1 MTIVTMMER
10 KECVEIDQAQL
21 FQQFNLQADR
31 DRHDLIF
38 DVVEDIARILGRAET
53 QYLKTDYDDL
63 RDSLDS
69 IVTLAQKFGFG
80 HLSRVAQDVKF
91 CVDGNDLV
99 AVSSTFQR
107 LLRVGEQSLLQSGT
121 CQSIHDWHLQFPV
134 SLASV
139 SRNHS
144 DGETHG

>member
-10 KECVEIDQAQL
+10 KECVETDQAQL

-38 DVVEDIARILGRAET
+38 DVVEDIAWILGRAET

-63 RDSLDS
+63 RESLDS
-69 IVTLAQKFGFG
+69 IVTLTQKFGFG
-80 HLSRVAQDVKF
+80 RLSRVAQDVKF

-99 AVSSTFQR
+99 AVSSTF
-107 LLRVGEQSLLQSGT
+107 
-121 CQSIHDWHLQFPV
+121 
-134 SLASV
+134 
-139 SRNHS
+139 
-144 DGETHG
+144 

>member
-38 DVVEDIARILGRAET
+38 DVVEDIARILGRVET
-53 QYLKTDYDDL
+53 QYLKTDYDNL

-69 IVTLAQKFGFG
+69 VVTLSQKFGFG

-91 CVDGNDLV
+91 CVEGNDLV

-107 LLRVGEQSLLQSGT
+107 LLRVGEQSLFAIWDMPIYS
-121 CQSIHDWHLQFPV
+121 
-134 SLASV
+134 
-139 SRNHS
+139 
-144 DGETHG
+144 

>member
-53 QYLKTDYDDL
+53 QYLKTDYDNL
-63 RDSLDS
+63 RESLDS
-69 IVTLAQKFGFG
+69 IVTLG
-80 HLSRVAQDVKF
+80 
-91 CVDGNDLV
+91 
-99 AVSSTFQR
+99 
-107 LLRVGEQSLLQSGT
+107 
-121 CQSIHDWHLQFPV
+121 QSIWIWTSIACCAGCKILCRRERSCCCV
-134 SLASV
+134 LNISAAS
-139 SRNHS
+139 
-144 DGETHG
+144 

>member
-53 QYLKTDYDDL
+53 QYLKTDYDNL

-69 IVTLAQKFGFG
+69 IVTLGRQFGFG
-80 HLSRVAQDVKF
+80 HLSRVAQDVKC
-91 CVDGNDLV
+91 CVDCNDLV

-107 LLRVGEQSLLQSGT
+107 LLRVGEQSLFAIWDMPIYS
-121 CQSIHDWHLQFPV
+121 
-134 SLASV
+134 
-139 SRNHS
+139 
-144 DGETHG
+144 

>member
-21 FQQFNLQADR
+21 FQQFNLQTDR

-38 DVVEDIARILGRAET
+38 DDVEDIARILGRAET
-53 QYLKTDYDDL
+53 QYLKTDYDNL

-69 IVTLAQKFGFG
+69 VVTLAHKFGFG

-99 AVSSTFQR
+99 AVYPHFSGFFVLGNSPFSR
-107 LLRVGEQSLLQSGT
+107 FGT
-121 CQSIHDWHLQFPV
+121 CQSIHDWHLQFHF
-134 SLASV
+134 SLVSV

>member
-1 MTIVTMMER
+1 MTILTMMER

-53 QYLKTDYDDL
+53 QYLKTDYDNL
-63 RDSLDS
+63 PDSLDS

-80 HLSRVAQDVKF
+80 HLSRVAQDVKL

-107 LLRVGEQSLLQSGT
+107 LIRVWEQSLFAIWDMP
-121 CQSIHDWHLQFPV
+121 IH
-134 SLASV
+134 S
-139 SRNHS
+139 
-144 DGETHG
+144 

>member
-1 MTIVTMMER
+1 MMER
-10 KECVEIDQAQL
+10 KECVEIDPAQF

-31 DRHDLIF
+31 DMHDLIF
-38 DVVEDIARILGRAET
+38 DVVEDVARTLGREET
-53 QYLKTDYDDL
+53 EYLKTDYDNL

-69 IVTLAQKFGFG
+69 VVTLAHKFGFG

-99 AVSSTFQR
+99 AVYPHFSGFFALGNSRFSR
-107 LLRVGEQSLLQSGT
+107 FGT
-121 CQSIHDWHLQFPV
+121 CQSIRDWHLQFHV

-139 SRNHS
+139 SINHS

>member
-53 QYLKTDYDDL
+53 QYLKTDYDNL

-69 IVTLAQKFGFG
+69 VVTLAQKFGFG

-107 LLRVGEQSLLQSGT
+107 LLRVGEQSLFAIWDMPIYS
-121 CQSIHDWHLQFPV
+121 
-134 SLASV
+134 
-139 SRNHS
+139 
-144 DGETHG
+144 

>member
-53 QYLKTDYDDL
+53 QYLKTDYDNL

-69 IVTLAQKFGFG
+69 VVTLSQKFGFG

-107 LLRVGEQSLLQSGT
+107 LLRVGEQSLFAIWDMPIYS
-121 CQSIHDWHLQFPV
+121 
-134 SLASV
+134 
-139 SRNHS
+139 
-144 DGETHG
+144 

>member
-53 QYLKTDYDDL
+53 QYLKTDYDSL

-69 IVTLAQKFGFG
+69 VVTLSQKFGFG

-107 LLRVGEQSLLQSGT
+107 LLRVGERSLFAIWDMPIYS
-121 CQSIHDWHLQFPV
+121 
-134 SLASV
+134 
-139 SRNHS
+139 
-144 DGETHG
+144 

>member
-69 IVTLAQKFGFG
+69 VVTLGRQFGFG
-80 HLSRVAQDVKF
+80 HLSRVAQDVKS
-91 CVDGNDLV
+91 CVDGKDLV
-99 AVSSTFQR
+99 AVSSTFPR
-107 LLRVGEQSLLQSGT
+107 LLRVGEQSLFVFWDMPIYS
-121 CQSIHDWHLQFPV
+121 
-134 SLASV
+134 
-139 SRNHS
+139 
-144 DGETHG
+144 

>member
-38 DVVEDIARILGRAET
+38 DVVEDIAIILARAET

-80 HLSRVAQDVKF
+80 HLSRVAHDVKF

-107 LLRVGEQSLLQSGT
+107 LLRAGEQSRFAVWDMPIYS
-121 CQSIHDWHLQFPV
+121 
-134 SLASV
+134 
-139 SRNHS
+139 
-144 DGETHG
+144 

>member
-38 DVVEDIARILGRAET
+38 DVVEDIARILGREET
-53 QYLKTDYDDL
+53 QYLKTDYDNL

-69 IVTLAQKFGFG
+69 VATLAQKFGFG
-80 HLSRVAQDVKF
+80 HLSRVAQEVKL

-99 AVSSTFQR
+99 AESSTFQR
-107 LLRVGEQSLLQSGT
+107 LLHVGEQSLFAIWDMP
-121 CQSIHDWHLQFPV
+121 IH
-134 SLASV
+134 S
-139 SRNHS
+139 
-144 DGETHG
+144 

>member
-38 DVVEDIARILGRAET
+38 DVVEDIAIILARAET

-80 HLSRVAQDVKF
+80 HLSRVAQVVKF

-107 LLRVGEQSLLQSGT
+107 LLRVGE
-121 CQSIHDWHLQFPV
+121 
-134 SLASV
+134 
-139 SRNHS
+139 
-144 DGETHG
+144 

>member
-1 MTIVTMMER
+1 MMER

-38 DVVEDIARILGRAET
+38 DVVEDIARTLGREET
-53 QYLKTDYDDL
+53 QYLKTDYDNL

-69 IVTLAQKFGFG
+69 FATLAQKFGFG
-80 HLSRVAQDVKF
+80 HLSRVAQDVKH

-99 AVSSTFQR
+99 AESSTFQR
-107 LLRVGEQSLLQSGT
+107 LLHVGEQSLFA
-121 CQSIHDWHLQFPV
+121 I
-134 SLASV
+134 
-139 SRNHS
+139 
-144 DGETHG
+144 

>member
-31 DRHDLIF
+31 DKHDLIF

-53 QYLKTDYDDL
+53 QYLKTDYDNL

-69 IVTLAQKFGFG
+69 IADTGPKIWVWT
-80 HLSRVAQDVKF
+80 
-91 CVDGNDLV
+91 
-99 AVSSTFQR
+99 
-107 LLRVGEQSLLQSGT
+107 
-121 CQSIHDWHLQFPV
+121 SI
-134 SLASV
+134 AC
-139 SRNHS
+139 RE
-144 DGETHG
+144 GC

>member
-1 MTIVTMMER
+1 MTIVTMIER
-10 KECVEIDQAQL
+10 KECVEINQSQL

-53 QYLKTDYDDL
+53 QYLKTDYDSL

-69 IVTLAQKFGFG
+69 VVTLAQKFGFG

-107 LLRVGEQSLLQSGT
+107 LLRVGEQSLFAIWDMPIYS
-121 CQSIHDWHLQFPV
+121 
-134 SLASV
+134 
-139 SRNHS
+139 
-144 DGETHG
+144 

>member
-10 KECVEIDQAQL
+10 KECVEIDRAQL

-53 QYLKTDYDDL
+53 QYLKTDYDNL

-69 IVTLAQKFGFG
+69 VVTLSQKFGFG

-107 LLRVGEQSLLQSGT
+107 LLRVGEQSLFAIWDMPIYS
-121 CQSIHDWHLQFPV
+121 
-134 SLASV
+134 
-139 SRNHS
+139 
-144 DGETHG
+144 